1 MLTRRDVRD
10 LMLRTRRSRPITCWW
25 AAATLSVAVGA
36 GCAAATAVLL
46 VHTVW
51 SDGMGM
57 P

>member
-10 LMLRTRRSRPITCWW
+10 LL
-25 AAATLSVAVGA
+25 LSVAIGA
-36 GCAAATAVLL
+36 GCAAATAVVL